1 MVRKSASVMLV
12 VLLAGCTAMRQDK
25 YCKWALPV
33 WGAALGGTG
42 GGLGVSKSGD
52 RDAAETAGGAPHQH
66 MVARLHGVRRMA
78 EEHAIGGG
86 KRQRIAGRLLPA
98 QVRGFGHELTR
109 LNAAELRE

>member
-52 RDAAETAGGAPHQH
+52 RDAAETAGGA
-66 MVARLHGVRRMA
+66 
-78 EEHAIGGG
+78 GGG
-86 KRQRIAGRLLPA
+86 AIAGAGSRRKRTA
-98 QVRGFGHELTR
+98 RRGRSRAIRRRRAGPRT
-109 LNAAELRE
+109 AAWTS